1 MFEQYFER
9 FTKRVKTVLELA
21 RQNAIR
27 YGHSQIETEDILI
40 GLLDE
45 GQGMGVAVLHFL
57 KVDPEH
63 IRFELE
69 KNMRVGIPLLTS
81 SEIPLSPGA
90 KRVLALSYRQAQ
102 YFGHTYVGTEH
113 LLIGLIAEE
122 EGLAS
127 RVLTRFGLTVE
138 NVRKAIENLLWGE
151 PENIAKSR
159 QPQSQVSPGHPKSKT
174 PTIDTYGRDLT
185 HLAEEKKLD
194 PVIGREKEIERV
206 TQILCRRKKNNPVLL
221 GEAGV
226 GKTAIVEGFAQRIAS
241 GNIPEILK
249 NKRIIM
255 IDLASL
261 VAGTKYRGE
270 FEQRVKLLLDEI
282 KQNKNIIIFIDELH
296 TLVGAGGAE
305 GAIDASNI
313 LKPALS
319 RGEIQCI
326 GATTFDEYRKY
337 IEKDAALER
346 RFQPV
351 VVNPPSVNETIEIL
365 RGLRSKYEEHHKL
378 TITDEAIVLSAKL
391 ADRYI
396 TGRYLP
402 DKAIDLIDEAASKQ
416 RLLFSKSG
424 PAEIEELEKRAAQL
438 SSLQDKATIQQDFEK
453 AAKIR
458 DRIREI
464 RSRINELKS
473 TWEKSQPGEN
483 RVVTGKDVAE
493 IVSKWTGIPLS
504 QLCKEEREKLLEM
517 EDHLHKV
524 VVGQDEAISA
534 VSRAI
539 RRSRAGIKDQR
550 RPIGSF
556 LFLGPTGV
564 GKTLLARALAE
575 FLFGDEQALIQIDMS
590 EYMEKFAISRLIGA
604 PPGYVGYEEGGQLTE
619 KVRRRP
625 YCVVLLDEIEKAH
638 PDVFNLL
645 LQVLEE
651 GRLTDSFGRSVSFQN
666 GILILTSNIGTQHLR
681 NRSTIGFQDQVD
693 VLPYETVKERI
704 LEEVKKTFRPE
715 FLNRLDEIIVFHPL
729 EQKHLLKIVDLEVE
743 KVAQRLKE
751 QNLSITLTDEAR
763 EFLKNIGTDPQF
775 GARPLRRAISRYLE
789 DPLSEEILKENFP
802 HNAHILVKTSGS
814 RLIFT
819 VTEGEEHVATASDNN
834 PGSPD

>member
-1 MFEQYFER
+1 MYEQYFDR
-9 FTKRVKTVLELA
+9 FTKRVKTVFELA
-21 RQNAIR
+21 RQNALR

-40 GLLDE
+40 GLIEE

-57 KVDPEH
+57 NVDPEH
-63 IRFELE
+63 VRFELE
-69 KNMRVGIPLLTS
+69 KNIRVGIPLITS
-81 SEIPLSPGA
+81 GEIALSPAA
-90 KRVLALSYRQAQ
+90 KRVLALAYRQAQ

-113 LLIGLIAEE
+113 LLLGLIAEE
-122 EGLAS
+122 EGLAAKVLS
-127 RVLTRFGLTVE
+127 RLGLTVE

-151 PENIAKSR
+151 PENVSKSK
-159 QPQSQVSPGHPKSKT
+159 QPPTHVSQPHTRSKT

-185 HLAEEKKLD
+185 RLAEEKKLD
-194 PVIGREKEIERV
+194 PVIGREREIERV

-241 GNIPEILK
+241 GNIPDILK

-282 KQNKNIIIFIDELH
+282 KQSRDIIIFIDELH

-351 VVNPPSVNETIEIL
+351 IVSPPTVQETVEIL
-365 RGLRSKYEEHHKL
+365 RGLKPKYEEHHRLK
-378 TITDEAIVLSAKL
+378 ITDEALVAAARL

-402 DKAIDLIDEAASKQ
+402 DKAIDLIDEAASRQ
-416 RLLFSKSG
+416 RLLCSQKNPS
-424 PAEIEELEKRAAQL
+424 ELDELERRAAQL
-438 SSLQDKATIQQDFEK
+438 ATLQEKATIQQDFEK

-458 DRIREI
+458 DRLREI
-464 RSRINELKS
+464 RNRINEIRLSCEKLHSDS
-473 TWEKSQPGEN
+473 TGM
-483 RVVTGKDVAE
+483 VTAKEVAE

-517 EDHLHKV
+517 EEHLHRIV
-524 VVGQDEAISA
+524 IGQDEAISA

-539 RRSRAGIKDQR
+539 RRSRAGVKDQK

-575 FLFGDEQALIQIDMS
+575 FLFGDDQALIQIDMS

-619 KVRRRP
+619 KVKRRP
-625 YCVVLLDEIEKAH
+625 YSVVLLDEIEKAH

-666 GILILTSNIGTQHLR
+666 GILILTSNIGTQYLKH
-681 NRSTIGFQDQVD
+681 RSTIGFQDSAET
-693 VLPYETVKERI
+693 LPYNVIREKI
-704 LEEVKKTFRPE
+704 LEEVRKTFRPE
-715 FLNRLDEIIVFHPL
+715 FLNRLDEIIIFHPL
-729 EQKHLLKIVDLEVE
+729 EEEHLLKIVDLEVE

-751 QNLSITLTDEAR
+751 QNLRI
-763 EFLKNIGTDPQF
+763 
-775 GARPLRRAISRYLE
+775 
-789 DPLSEEILKENFP
+789 
-802 HNAHILVKTSGS
+802 
-814 RLIFT
+814 
-819 VTEGEEHVATASDNN
+819 
-834 PGSPD
+834 

>member
-27 YGHSQIETEDILI
+27 YGHAQIETEDVLL

-69 KNMRVGIPLLTS
+69 KSIRVGIPLLS
-81 SEIPLSPGA
+81 AGEIPLSPGV

-102 YFGHTYVGTEH
+102 YFGHSYVGTEH
-113 LLIGLIAEE
+113 LLIGLVAEE
-122 EGLAS
+122 EGYAS
-127 RVLTRFGLTVE
+127 KILTRFGLTVD
-138 NVRKAIENLLWGE
+138 NIRKAIENLLWGE
-151 PENIAKSR
+151 PENISKGKQQSTQHISQPQTKSR
-159 QPQSQVSPGHPKSKT
+159 T
-174 PTIDTYGRDLT
+174 PTIDSYGRDLT
-185 HLAEEKKLD
+185 QLAEEKKLD

-241 GNIPEILK
+241 GNIPEILR

-282 KQNKNIIIFIDELH
+282 KQSKNIIIFIDELH

-351 VVNPPSVNETIEIL
+351 VVNPPSVQETIEIL
-365 RGLRSKYEEHHKL
+365 RGLRPKYEEHHKL
-378 TITDEAIVLSAKL
+378 KITDEALVLAAKL

-402 DKAIDLIDEAASKQ
+402 DKAIDLVDEAASKQ
-416 RLLFSKSG
+416 RLLLSNV
-424 PAEIEELEKRAAQL
+424 PAELEELEKRAAQL
-438 SSLQDKATIQQDFEK
+438 ASLQEQATIQQDFEK
-453 AAKIR
+453 AARIR
-458 DRIREI
+458 DRLREI
-464 RSRINELKS
+464 RSRINEVKLS
-473 TWEKSQPGEN
+473 WEKSQPDSQ
-483 RVVTGKDVAE
+483 RTVTGREIAE
-493 IVSKWTGIPLS
+493 IVSRWTGIPLS

-517 EDHLHKV
+517 EEHLHKV

-539 RRSRAGIKDQR
+539 RRSRAGIKDQK

-575 FLFGDEQALIQIDMS
+575 FLFGDDQALIQIDMS

-625 YCVVLLDEIEKAH
+625 YSVVLLDEIEKAH

-666 GILILTSNIGTQHLR
+666 GILILTSNIGTQHLK
-681 NRSTIGFQDQVD
+681 NRSTIGFQDNKEEM
-693 VLPYETVKERI
+693 PYNVVKERI
-704 LEEVKKTFRPE
+704 LDEVKKTFRPE

-729 EQKHLLKIVDLEVE
+729 EQEHLLKIVDLEVE
-743 KVAQRLKE
+743 KVAERLKE
-751 QNLSITLTDEAR
+751 QGFTISLTPEAR
-763 EFLKNIGTDPQF
+763 EFLKNMGTDPQF

-802 HNAHILVKTSGS
+802 QNSHILVKCDKN

-819 VTEGEEHVATASDNN
+819 VTEGKEHVTTTFDKS
-834 PGSPD
+834 PVSPD

>member
-1 MFEQYFER
+1 MYEQYFER

-21 RQNAIR
+21 RQNAMR
-27 YGHSQIETEDILI
+27 YGHTQIETEDILI

-45 GQGMGVAVLHFL
+45 GQGMGIAVLHFL

-69 KNMRVGIPLLTS
+69 KSMRIGIPLLTPG
-81 SEIPLSPGA
+81 EIPLSPGA

-113 LLIGLIAEE
+113 LLIGLLAEE

-127 RVLTRFGLTVE
+127 KILVRFGLTVE
-138 NVRKAIENLLWGE
+138 NIRKAIENLLWGE
-151 PENIAKSR
+151 PENVSKSR
-159 QPQSQVSPGHPKSKT
+159 QSQPQVSSAHTKSRT
-174 PTIDTYGRDLT
+174 PTIDAYGRDLT

-351 VVNPPSVNETIEIL
+351 TVNPPSVDETIEIL
-365 RGLRSKYEEHHKL
+365 RGLRSKYEEHHRLK
-378 TITDEAIVLSAKL
+378 ITDEAIVLAAKL

-416 RLLFSKSG
+416 RLLFSKSV
-424 PAEIEELEKRAAQL
+424 PAEIEELEKRASQL
-438 SSLQDKATIQQDFEK
+438 SSLQDKATLQQDFEK

-464 RSRINELKS
+464 RSRINELKAS
-473 TWEKSQPGEN
+473 WEKSQPDLN
-483 RVVTGKDVAE
+483 KVVTGKDVAE

-517 EDHLHKV
+517 EEHLHKV

-539 RRSRAGIKDQR
+539 RRSRAGIKDQK

-666 GILILTSNIGTQHLR
+666 GILILTSNIGTQHLK
-681 NRSTIGFQDQVD
+681 NRSTIGFQENNET
-693 VLPYETVKERI
+693 LPYSAVKERI

-729 EQKHLLKIVDLEVE
+729 EQQHLLKIVDLEVE

-751 QNLSITLTDEAR
+751 QNLSISLTDEAR
-763 EFLKNIGTDPQF
+763 EFLKNVGTDPQF

-789 DPLSEEILKENFP
+789 DPLSEEILRENFP
-802 HNAHILVKTSGS
+802 PNAHILIKAAEN

-819 VTEGEEHVATASDNN
+819 VTHGEEHVATTSDSG